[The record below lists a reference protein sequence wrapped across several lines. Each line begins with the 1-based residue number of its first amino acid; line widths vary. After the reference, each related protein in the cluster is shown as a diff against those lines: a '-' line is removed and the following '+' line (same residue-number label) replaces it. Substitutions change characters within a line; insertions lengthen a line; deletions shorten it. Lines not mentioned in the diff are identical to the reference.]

1 MWLHLLKKEILNRK
15 LHFLP
20 NESRLT
26 CRSSDITKHS
36 HTAAHCVLQILHSS
50 WSLFPQQVTYI
61 EKILRKWYASAP
73 LPPLPIQPNNL
84 FSGKLLNPSTISFIL
99 RFQKVITPSN
109 VYSYKEEICSFS
121 WFSVFV
127 HSIFE
132 VRKIFTGKDLFCL
145 LNCVFSNLH
154 Y

>member
-1 MWLHLLKKEILNRK
+1 MWSHLLKKEILNRK

-61 EKILRKWYASAP
+61 EKKIKKVIRFSP
-73 LPPLPIQPNNL
+73 SSPTSFQPNNL
-84 FSGKLLNPSTISFIL
+84 FSGKLLHPSTISFIL

-121 WFSVFV
+121 
-127 HSIFE
+127 
-132 VRKIFTGKDLFCL
+132 
-145 LNCVFSNLH
+145 
-154 Y
+154 

>member
-61 EKILRKWYASAP
+61 EKILKKWYASAP

-84 FSGKLLNPSTISFIL
+84 FSGKLLHPLHYQLHFAISKGNNSLQRVQLQRGDLFLFMI
-99 RFQKVITPSN
+99 FS
-109 VYSYKEEICSFS
+109 ICSFNFWS
-121 WFSVFV
+121 A
-127 HSIFE
+127 
-132 VRKIFTGKDLFCL
+132 
-145 LNCVFSNLH
+145 
-154 Y
+154 